1 MQERE
6 FSKNF
11 DDLIAHFSAIRMQ
24 SFTASHGSRMRRLPY
39 EELNARCPFENTRRS
54 AIQMQPSPT
63 ANSIFT
69 SASETDIRQKTI
81 QNWLLFQPASG
92 FCARQ
97 VYLHLILYASVM
109 FLRTT

>member
-1 MQERE
+1 
-6 FSKNF
+6 
-11 DDLIAHFSAIRMQ
+11 
-24 SFTASHGSRMRRLPY
+24 MRRLPY

-54 AIQMQPSPT
+54 AIQMRQIPYLQAPL
-63 ANSIFT
+63 
-69 SASETDIRQKTI
+69 SETDIRQKTI